1 MTAVQ
6 TGPTSIRVSWSPSS
20 DATGYRIDYDS
31 SGGESDSVTVS
42 GGSTDM
48 ETLTGLQN
56 GDIYTISIVATSDTG
71 LPSESVPAD
80 MSVGLCES
88 KYTLFLC
95 T

>member
-6 TGPTSIRVSWSPSS
+6 TGPTSITVSWSPSS

-31 SGGESDSVTVS
+31 SGGDSGSVTVS

-56 GDIYTISIVATSDTG
+56 GDISIVATSDTA
-71 LPSESVPAD
+71 LPSESVSAD
-80 MSVGLCES
+80 MSVGLRELILHI
-88 KYTLFLC
+88 KII
-95 T
+95 